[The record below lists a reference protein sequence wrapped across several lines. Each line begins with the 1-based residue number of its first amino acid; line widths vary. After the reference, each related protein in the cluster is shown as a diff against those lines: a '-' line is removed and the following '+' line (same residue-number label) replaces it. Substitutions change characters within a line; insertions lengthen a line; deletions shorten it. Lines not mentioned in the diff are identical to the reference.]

1 MLRQNFSG
9 NLQKNADCRC
19 CSSESGR
26 SQNNP
31 VVCKTDF
38 AVAFSSLLICRLK
51 LCLTYEKGSAN
62 ERREKKVSL
71 PNFHFLSRVQP
82 ALI

>member
-38 AVAFSSLLICRLK
+38 AGTGKNHEAEEAKTIILQD
-51 LCLTYEKGSAN
+51 
-62 ERREKKVSL
+62 READIPVRCMTHCIKV
-71 PNFHFLSRVQP
+71 
-82 ALI
+82 